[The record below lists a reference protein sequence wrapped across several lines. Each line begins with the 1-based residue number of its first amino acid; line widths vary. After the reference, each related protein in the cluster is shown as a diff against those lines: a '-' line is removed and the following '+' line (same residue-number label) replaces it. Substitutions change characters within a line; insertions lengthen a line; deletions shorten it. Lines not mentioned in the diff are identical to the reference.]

1 MKCSYNNYI
10 YLPTPPFDRSVS
22 AKECGRRA
30 REGVRD
36 EKWWEEGEYWRI
48 DDNRFR
54 ARALLATVNWHLRIT
69 IQYMICCPIIF
80 KIKRITET
88 FDTS

>member
-1 MKCSYNNYI
+1 MKCSYNNNI

-36 EKWWEEGEYWRI
+36 EKW
-48 DDNRFR
+48 
-54 ARALLATVNWHLRIT
+54 
-69 IQYMICCPIIF
+69 
-80 KIKRITET
+80 
-88 FDTS
+88 